1 MRNTCNNSTASLRP
15 CCRYMGVSSAHP
27 SHEYDPV
34 AAGAST
40 LLPTP
45 LASRN
50 GSLPAE
56 LTLHA
61 AAARGLH
68 GIAAQGLNGTLGSV
82 GLERGPGGLGLRQLG
97 LGGLDAAGAATFE
110 PQLQVQKAGPGVLH
124 GDVSD
129 GVQASEG
136 PEQDEAGATT
146 ATTAATAAETTAAAG
161 QPGAQDQQDPQ
172 QQAADQQH
180 QPRCGSPSR
189 LAANLRKHSD
199 EIHKMQVGVAG
210 GSGVGWIG
218 QVQGG
223 WVWQEGQAQGVERRW
238 VWQEGQVQGE

>member
-1 MRNTCNNSTASLRP
+1 
-15 CCRYMGVSSAHP
+15 MGASSAHP

-50 GSLPAE
+50 GSLPAV

-97 LGGLDAAGAATFE
+97 LGGLDAAGAAASE
-110 PQLQVQKAGPGVLH
+110 PQLQVQEAGPGVLH
-124 GDVSD
+124 GDVSN
-129 GVQASEG
+129 GLQSSEG
-136 PEQDEAGATT
+136 PEQNEAG
-146 ATTAATAAETTAAAG
+146 ATTAATAATGAESTAAAG
-161 QPGAQDQQDPQ
+161 QPGVQDQQDRQ
-172 QQAADQQH
+172 QEAADQQH

-223 WVWQEGQAQGVERRW
+223 WVWQEGQAQGV
-238 VWQEGQVQGE
+238 